1 MTAHFDIVQAMNSP
15 ELFKSS
21 FAGPSWDP
29 WRTVLKAAFAL
40 PMSDKEK
47 QFFRTIAARDPPKKR
62 VRELWAIAGRRG
74 GKDSV
79 TSLIVAYTAALF
91 EPRNRLRPGESPLC
105 LALACDRDQSK
116 IILNYTRSYFTD
128 IPALQKLVRRETATG
143 LRLNNGVEIAIGT
156 NSFRSVRGRSILCVV
171 LDECAFYT
179 YENSA
184 TPDEETYKA
193 LRPALSTLQPESM
206 LIGIATPYRKGGL
219 LYRKYSEHFGKDT
232 DDVLVI
238 QAPSIVLNPTLDQAD
253 IDAALAEDPAG
264 AGAEWNATF
273 RDDVSGWA
281 PRELIEAAVD
291 RDIIVRPPL
300 PDVRYH
306 SFVDSSGGVRDSFTA
321 AVAHNENSIAVLD
334 CLIEIRAPFN
344 PDSATARIA
353 DALKSYRCH
362 STVGD
367 RYGAQWIVQAF
378 EKCGIAYRHSDRDRS
393 SIYLD
398 ALPLFTTGRARLLD
412 NKRLSTQLASLERKT
427 SSLGKDKVDH
437 GPGGHDDAAN
447 VVAGA
452 LVLATRKIHDDVPL
466 VAPIIIG
473 RPPIGPGGTVS
484 TEAAWREWAYRGGY
498 TNSWGPV

>member
-193 LRPALSTLQPESM
+193 LRPALSTLQPELM

-273 RDDVSGWA
+273 RDNVSGWA
-281 PRELIEAAVD
+281 PRQLIEAAVD
-291 RDIIVRPPL
+291 RDIMVRPPL

-321 AVAHNENSIAVLD
+321 AVAHNESSVAVLD

-353 DALKSYRCH
+353 DVLKSYRCH
-362 STVGD
+362 TTVGD

-393 SIYLD
+393 AIYLD
-398 ALPLFTTGRARLLD
+398 ALPLFTTGRARVLD
-412 NKRLSTQLASLERKT
+412 NKRLVTQLASLERKT
-427 SSLGKDKVDH
+427 LSLGKDKVDH
-437 GPGGHDDAAN
+437 GPSGHDDAAN
-447 VVAGA
+447 VVAGS
-452 LVLATRKIHDDVPL
+452 LVLATRTIHDEVPL
-466 VAPIIIG
+466 VAPIIISKSQ
-473 RPPIGPGGTVS
+473 PPPLGTSTTQAFYDYYSGGKQ
-484 TEAAWREWAYRGGY
+484 Y
-498 TNSWGPV
+498 WGPV